1 MKQIPFPRPSI
12 KIYLIAA
19 VITGFSIAFIL
30 NVFQP
35 FGTDRFDHPNKT
47 LILTGYGIVAALSIV
62 IYYWFSLSVVNK
74 SREDRWT
81 IIHETID
88 LFISLVIS
96 LLMCYFYF
104 VAVFGLSL
112 RLSGMID
119 FLLMAS
125 SVSLLP
131 VIGLFGY
138 LYVMYRDIRRSRLSI
153 QDAKTSSTSG
163 RIITLK
169 GTNKDDVI
177 RTNEEDVIYIKAEDN
192 YVILHLREEGQKVGR
207 HMIRKTM
214 KQISVEL
221 SQEMFYQ
228 CHRSHI
234 INTALI
240 RSLTGN
246 KNDTKVELEGLN
258 KQIPVSRSKV
268 DQLRNLRQ
276 A

>member
-1 MKQIPFPRPSI
+1 M
-12 KIYLIAA
+12 IAA
-19 VITGFSIAFIL
+19 AITGFSIAFIL

-35 FGTDRFDHPNKT
+35 FGTDRFDHPHKT
-47 LILTGYGIVAALSIV
+47 WILTGYGIVAALSIV
-62 IYYWFSLSVVNK
+62 IYYWISLSVVNK

-81 IIHETID
+81 ITYETID

-119 FLLMAS
+119 FLLKAS

-153 QDAKTSSTSG
+153 QEATNSTTSS

-169 GTNKDDVI
+169 GNNKDDVI
-177 RTNEEDVIYIKAEDN
+177 RTKEDDVIYIKAEDN

-214 KQISVEL
+214 KQISAEL
-221 SQEMFYQ
+221 SPEMFFQ

-246 KNDTKVELEGLN
+246 KNDTKIELDGLK

-268 DQLRNLRQ
+268 DQLRSLKQ